1 MRISD
6 WSSDV
11 CSSDL
16 KEAKAAASVLGQALD
31 LLRAGKPARLTEPK
45 DIEEERILKQAQL
58 LTVKP
63 VLYVCNVEEAHA
75 ATGNAH
81 SAAVFA
87 RAESEGAQAVIVS
100 AAIERELVGMRSEER
115 RVGKEGVSK
124 CGYRWWPSH

>member
-58 LTVKP
+58 LTTKP
-63 VLYVCNVEEAHA
+63 VLYVCNVEEAKA

-81 SAAVFA
+81 SEAVFA
-87 RAESEGAQAVIVS
+87 RARAEGA
-100 AAIERELVGMRSEER
+100 RSEEHTSELQSLMR
-115 RVGKEGVSK
+115 ISYAVFCLNKKNKK
-124 CGYRWWPSH
+124 CKTRNTDN